1 MRETGENPVQSRC
14 CKPFL
19 TAWYHFGHCELHQP
33 REGGPCKGKPENL
46 PLARAGNA
54 IVALHARI
62 RFNPLTN
69 PRGGVQRTPFNPLY
83 EAGTP
88 PSCPGF
94 PLLFPKKTFMKLLSF
109 KARRAVAVVIGLVL
123 GAMYAAAQKLDPD
136 TLRTAEVTTLRKHE
150 SISANVPVQRM
161 DSMAFKQRGIT
172 DTGDAL
178 RRLAGVT
185 VRDYGGAGGMKTVS
199 VRGLGAAHTM
209 VTYDGL
215 GMSDVRNGQTDLQR
229 FNIDALAAI
238 ELQTLDYARLLCP
251 VRNLAAAVVNLVSP
265 FEQPLRSGKQPLH
278 GTVSLRQAAFNT
290 WNPAASLTVQ
300 PSERT
305 QVGAAANWFY
315 ADNNYPFYVENGVAS
330 EHLRRANSRMQTA
343 QTELHARQR
352 WTHSQLHAAASFYHN
367 HRRLPGPVVL
377 YVNDNNEQLTEQ
389 QAFGQARWTWQ
400 NKAWSAFAA
409 AKYDWQ
415 KMPLYPSQHRHCRRS
430 SPPKVLS
437 ARSLPHRRNAA
448 QLFAPHRPG
457 LCHRLCPYRPE
468 QQPSRNQTGEPRHLA
483 AKPFGQLARRSGEL
497 DAARFVSPLCQ
508 SPPRRRS
515 CRQRGAAY
523 ASRQCLGARRRS
535 TAFARVLRAGYKE
548 AFRMPSFTENYYHHL
563 GSTDLKPELTRQTN
577 LGLTAQTAY
586 GPWQMLLTA
595 DAYYNQVEQRIV
607 SIPYNLFVWR
617 TVNLGEVRVGGL
629 DLTLHTTLRV
639 APRQQLV
646 LTTNYSL
653 QRAADRSVSTAAT
666 YGNQLPYTPRHSGAA
681 SLAWENPWLSL
692 VAHTTWASERWS
704 TLEHLPA
711 TSLPRY
717 SEWGFAAYRSWQLGR
732 HRLELRA
739 DLVNAFNRSYEI
751 VRRYPM
757 PRRAYKLSAV
767 WAF

>member
-1 MRETGENPVQSRC
+1 
-14 CKPFL
+14 
-19 TAWYHFGHCELHQP
+19 
-33 REGGPCKGKPENL
+33 
-46 PLARAGNA
+46 
-54 IVALHARI
+54 
-62 RFNPLTN
+62 
-69 PRGGVQRTPFNPLY
+69 
-83 EAGTP
+83 
-88 PSCPGF
+88 
-94 PLLFPKKTFMKLLSF
+94 
-109 KARRAVAVVIGLVL
+109 
-123 GAMYAAAQKLDPD
+123 
-136 TLRTAEVTTLRKHE
+136 
-150 SISANVPVQRM
+150 
-161 DSMAFKQRGIT
+161 
-172 DTGDAL
+172 
-178 RRLAGVT
+178 
-185 VRDYGGAGGMKTVS
+185 
-199 VRGLGAAHTM
+199 M

-415 KMPLYPSQHRHCRRS
+415 KSHYTHHNTAIAVGAPRQKYYQREVYLTAGMQRNFSHHIALAYATDYAHTALS
-430 SPPKVLS
+430 SNLPATKRVSRDTWLQSLS
-437 ARSLPHRRNAA
+437 ASWHAGPVSLTLRGLCHLYAN
-448 QLFAPHRPG
+448 HRPG
-457 LCHRLCPYRPE
+457 AEAADNEVRLTPAVSASVRAVG
-468 QQPSRNQTGEPRHLA
+468 QRHL
-483 AKPFGQLARRSGEL
+483 
-497 DAARFVSPLCQ
+497 
-508 SPPRRRS
+508 
-515 CRQRGAAY
+515 
-523 ASRQCLGARRRS
+523 
-535 TAFARVLRAGYKE
+535 RVFLRAGYKE

-639 APRQQLV
+639 APPSAAGAHHQLQSATRRRPFGKYGSNV
-646 LTTNYSL
+646 WQPIALHPPPQRSSLACLGKPLAIARCPYHLGFGAVEHARTPACHLLAAL
-653 QRAADRSVSTAAT
+653 QRVGLCRLPLLAAGPSPPGFAGRPCQCFQPFVRNCAA
-666 YGNQLPYTPRHSGAA
+666 LPHAA
-681 SLAWENPWLSL
+681 PCLQTFGRMDVLSL
-692 VAHTTWASERWS
+692 F
-704 TLEHLPA
+704 LL
-711 TSLPRY
+711 
-717 SEWGFAAYRSWQLGR
+717 
-732 HRLELRA
+732 
-739 DLVNAFNRSYEI
+739 
-751 VRRYPM
+751 
-757 PRRAYKLSAV
+757 
-767 WAF
+767 